1 MSLDFGLP
9 PDLGPNYGQT
19 LPTVS
24 NPDQAMAD
32 ITREDYLRL
41 SRNFDQFERNLIN
54 KAKTDTS
61 LIDQAREDAETTQT
75 LTAGITQR
83 NMERYGANLTPAQR
97 QQRGV
102 SNQLSST
109 LGTVNSVNNARLT
122 QADQN
127 QALLGD
133 LINIGQGLNRS
144 SLNQLGVAAQ
154 SEVQKR
160 NQHTQNKHPHN
171 PIGYKLKTAE
181 LSPKSPRHDR
191 HVAVP
196 PNGR

>member
-1 MSLDFGLP
+1 MSLDFNLP
-9 PDLGPNYGQT
+9 LDINYSGMS

-41 SRNFDQFERNLIN
+41 RRNFDQFEQNLIN

-61 LIDQAREDAETTQT
+61 LIDQAREDAATTQT
-75 LTAGITQR
+75 LTAGIAER
-83 NMERYGANLTPAQR
+83 NRERYGANLSPVQI

-102 SNQLSST
+102 SNQLGST
-109 LGTVNSVNNARLT
+109 LGTVNAVNNARLA

-144 SLNQLGVAAQ
+144 SLNQLGIAAQ
-154 SEVQKR
+154 GEVQRR
-160 NQHTQNKHPHN
+160 NQHAQNKAATKAAN
-171 PIGYKLKTAE
+171 YQAVGNLASTAI
-181 LSPKSPRHDR
+181 L
-191 HVAVP
+191 AFAF
-196 PNGR
+196 GI

>member
-1 MSLDFGLP
+1 MSLDFNLP
-9 PDLGPNYGQT
+9 LDINYSGMS
-19 LPTVS
+19 LPAVS

-41 SRNFDQFERNLIN
+41 RRNFDQFEQSLIN

-61 LIDQAREDAETTQT
+61 LIDQAREDAATTQT
-75 LTAGITQR
+75 LTAGIAER
-83 NMERYGANLTPAQR
+83 NRERYGANLSPVQI

-102 SNQLSST
+102 SNQLGST
-109 LGTVNSVNNARLT
+109 LGTVNAVNNARLA

-144 SLNQLGVAAQ
+144 SLNQLGIAAQ
-154 SEVQKR
+154 GEVQR
-160 NQHTQNKHPHN
+160 
-171 PIGYKLKTAE
+171 KTNTHKTK
-181 LSPKSPRHDR
+181 PQRKQQITKQW
-191 HVAVP
+191 VV
-196 PNGR
+196 